1 MRIAAPI
8 ENRRYQHGFWR
19 RWNPCDKRARFATEL
34 LRIMDM
40 SALRAS
46 AYRPHIEEDV
56 VSRVSGTALNL
67 GMRKQNAYEA
77 FAEWIQQSAA
87 VPSGHSAR
95 NCLKSLI
102 SLASIS
108 AICHSTYKESP

>member
-1 MRIAAPI
+1 
-8 ENRRYQHGFWR
+8 
-19 RWNPCDKRARFATEL
+19 
-34 LRIMDM
+34 M

-46 AYRPHIEEDV
+46 AYRPRAEEDV
-56 VSRVSGTALNL
+56 VSRASGTALNS

-102 SLASIS
+102 SLERK
-108 AICHSTYKESP
+108 CHLALN